1 SCQCA
6 VHTTTSLCLPQW
18 STCYLMSLQKWD
30 APLRYRSPITHLQRY
45 TQVETKIGD
54 QIIPQGQLVR
64 AWINSAN
71 HDELQFENGDRF
83 IIDRQPNKHLAFG
96 NGIHFCL
103 GAPLARLEAK
113 IALRAL
119 LEEFPN
125 LRVDSTQT
133 LKPIPTLLVHGL
145 ESLSVL
151 L

>member
-1 SCQCA
+1 
-6 VHTTTSLCLPQW
+6 
-18 STCYLMSLQKWD
+18 M
-30 APLRYRSPITHLQRY
+30 
-45 TQVETKIGD
+45 
-54 QIIPQGQLVR
+54 R
-64 AWINSAN
+64 AWIISAN
-71 HDELQFENGDRF
+71 RDEHQFENGDRF
-83 IIDRQPNKHLAFG
+83 IIDREPNKHLALG

-113 IALRAL
+113 IALKAL

>member
-1 SCQCA
+1 
-6 VHTTTSLCLPQW
+6 
-18 STCYLMSLQKWD
+18 M
-30 APLRYRSPITHLQRY
+30 
-45 TQVETKIGD
+45 
-54 QIIPQGQLVR
+54 
-64 AWINSAN
+64 
-71 HDELQFENGDRF
+71 

-113 IALRAL
+113 IALKAL

-125 LRVDSTQT
+125 LRVDSKLP